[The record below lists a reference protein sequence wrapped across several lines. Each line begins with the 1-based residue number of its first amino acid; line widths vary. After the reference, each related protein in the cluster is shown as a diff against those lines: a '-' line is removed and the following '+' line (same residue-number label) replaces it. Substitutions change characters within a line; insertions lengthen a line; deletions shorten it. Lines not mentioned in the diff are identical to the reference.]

1 MKKLVLLLAFVAG
14 FQMMYAQ
21 SPIGKGGKNINFG
34 TGFSTYGLPVYFGM
48 DWGVHKDITVGFN
61 ASYRFNGNGS
71 DPLGIYANG
80 NYHFN
85 TILNIPQQWDF
96 YAGLNLGFVTWLG
109 DGDGDHSPI
118 GLDIAV
124 GGRYYWSDWGIN
136 LEFGGGSGFSG
147 GRIGLSKKL

>member
-34 TGFSTYGLPVYFGM
+34 TGFSTYGLPVYLGM

-61 ASYRFNGNGS
+61 ASYRFNGDGS

-85 TILNIPQQWDF
+85 TIWIFLSSGTFMPVSTSVLWP
-96 YAGLNLGFVTWLG
+96 GSV
-109 DGDGDHSPI
+109 
-118 GLDIAV
+118 IATTV
-124 GGRYYWSDWGIN
+124 RLAST
-136 LEFGGGSGFSG
+136 
-147 GRIGLSKKL
+147 